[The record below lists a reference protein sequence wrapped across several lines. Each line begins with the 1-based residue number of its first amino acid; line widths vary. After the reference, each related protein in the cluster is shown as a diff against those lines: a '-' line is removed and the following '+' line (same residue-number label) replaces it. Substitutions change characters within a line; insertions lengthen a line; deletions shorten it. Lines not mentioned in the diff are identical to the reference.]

1 MPARLILHIPR
12 RAGHIVGLD
21 EGKVYV
27 VGRDPSSDIV
37 VEDDRVSRRHS
48 TLAKGQSGWALSD
61 QNSKNGTAV
70 DGIPVRGVVPLAQ
83 PCWVS
88 FGGVMARFEP
98 EAAALSALEAEAR
111 LRRWQTSAQL
121 ARGLD
126 PQAGLPEILRRL
138 LGSILTLSGA
148 QRGFVVLALPQ
159 EPMNIAATVG
169 VSGAE
174 LDDRKF
180 SGSLG
185 AVQSA
190 LESSSAVVI
199 SDAQSDEALARR
211 ESVISGQLRSIICL
225 PLKAA
230 GRTLGVLYADSKET
244 GPGLVELD
252 VEILE
257 ALASQAAMAIWVARL
272 DREVKGLIQ
281 QMQPSTSRANSL
293 SWDDASVHPGG
304 GGFKETWRGMV
315 SRLPALEGNR
325 P

>member
-12 RAGHIVGLD
+12 RAGHVVDLD
-21 EGKVYV
+21 EGKLYV
-27 VGRDPSSDIV
+27 VGRDSSCDIV
-37 VEDDRVSRRHS
+37 VEDERVSRRHS

-88 FGGVMARFEP
+88 FGGVMGRFEP
-98 EAAALSALEAEAR
+98 EAAALSARETEAR

-126 PQAGLPEILRRL
+126 PQVGLPELLRRL
-138 LGSILTLSGA
+138 LDSVLTLSGA

-174 LDDRKF
+174 LDDREF

-190 LESSSAVVI
+190 LESSSTVVI
-199 SDAQSDEALARR
+199 SDTQSDEALARR
-211 ESVISGQLRSIICL
+211 ESVVSGQLRSIICL
-225 PLKAA
+225 PLIAA
-230 GRTLGVLYADSKET
+230 GRTMGVLYADSKET
-244 GPGLVELD
+244 GTVLAELD

-257 ALASQAAMAIWVARL
+257 ALASQAAMAIWMARL
-272 DREVKGLIQ
+272 DQEVKGLMQ
-281 QMQPSTSRANSL
+281 QMEPSTSRANLL
-293 SWDDASVHPGG
+293 SWDGASINSGD

-315 SRLPALEGNR
+315 SRLPALGGDR